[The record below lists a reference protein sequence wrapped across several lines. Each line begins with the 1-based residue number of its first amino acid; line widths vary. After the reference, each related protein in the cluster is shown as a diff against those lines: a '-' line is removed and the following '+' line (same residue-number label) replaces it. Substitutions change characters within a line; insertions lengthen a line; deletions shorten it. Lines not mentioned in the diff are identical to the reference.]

1 MLKNC
6 NRWDTGVVA
15 HLGPFWILHV
25 LLVSHPANRLV
36 KQEKI
41 DGYIFNMYSLSV
53 L

>member
-1 MLKNC
+1 MLIVIGGTLVL
-6 NRWDTGVVA
+6 WPTW
-15 HLGPFWILHV
+15 GPFWILHV